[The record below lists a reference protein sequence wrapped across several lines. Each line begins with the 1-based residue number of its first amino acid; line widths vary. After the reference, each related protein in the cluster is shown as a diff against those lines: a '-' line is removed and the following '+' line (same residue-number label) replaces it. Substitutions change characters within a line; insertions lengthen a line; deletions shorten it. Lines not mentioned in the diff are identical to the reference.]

1 MEAVPTINEEI
12 VKTVPYRKAS
22 RLPTILK
29 NPRSLFFASVRLLF
43 TLRVCNVVSSLT
55 GRSSSSSE
63 FVILVLLLSYDDEEF
78 IFANTA
84 ASILLGGT
92 VRNQHDFDDDVRNVV
107 EKDNTC
113 TTTLV
118 IKTMK

>member
-1 MEAVPTINEEI
+1 VEAVPTINEEI

-55 GRSSSSSE
+55 SE

-92 VRNQHDFDDDVRNVV
+92 VRNQHDFDDDIRNVV

>member
-43 TLRVCNVVSSLT
+43 TLRVCNVVSS
-55 GRSSSSSE
+55 SE

-92 VRNQHDFDDDVRNVV
+92 VRNQHDFDDDIRNVV

>member
-55 GRSSSSSE
+55 SSSE

-92 VRNQHDFDDDVRNVV
+92 VRNQHDFDDDIRNVV

>member
-43 TLRVCNVVSSLT
+43 TLRVCNVVSS
-55 GRSSSSSE
+55 SSE

-92 VRNQHDFDDDVRNVV
+92 VRNQHDFDDDIRNVV

-118 IKTMK
+118 IKTTK

>member
-55 GRSSSSSE
+55 GRSLSSSSSE

-78 IFANTA
+78 
-84 ASILLGGT
+84 ST
-92 VRNQHDFDDDVRNVV
+92 VRNQHDFDDDIRNVV

>member
-1 MEAVPTINEEI
+1 VEAVPTINEEI

-55 GRSSSSSE
+55 E

-92 VRNQHDFDDDVRNVV
+92 VRNQHDFDDDIRNVV

>member
-43 TLRVCNVVSSLT
+43 TLRVCNVVST
-55 GRSSSSSE
+55 SE

-92 VRNQHDFDDDVRNVV
+92 VRNQHDFDDDIRNVV

-118 IKTMK
+118 IKTTK

>member
-55 GRSSSSSE
+55 SE

-92 VRNQHDFDDDVRNVV
+92 VRNQHDFDDDIRNVV

>member
-55 GRSSSSSE
+55 E

-92 VRNQHDFDDDVRNVV
+92 VRNQHDFDDDIRNVV